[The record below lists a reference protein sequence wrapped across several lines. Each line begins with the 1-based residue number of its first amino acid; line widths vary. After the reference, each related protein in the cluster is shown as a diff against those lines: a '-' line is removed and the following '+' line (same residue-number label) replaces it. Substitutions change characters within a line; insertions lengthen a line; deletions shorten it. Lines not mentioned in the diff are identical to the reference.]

1 MSTSETATD
10 VTDDATSSSSINN
23 SSMRSPTQHKECHF
37 STQEDGAADN
47 LFPAL
52 FEWSQAGSTVGI
64 TGSFNKYVCERMCVH
79 GTGSYLDADCHYASC
94 LLLFLIFCSWGS
106 QILLKERTGGVEA
119 RVLSHENADVTA
131 ANAAGQPKSFVKL
144 FLPEGVHFFRYCV
157 DGAWKYDP
165 EAAFAPDEYGNLNNF
180 IKITSSEI
188 DPKTKQRVVQR
199 PIRTIIRDNEHG
211 YPVMNPIATEE
222 LMKIRLQTSPVMR
235 PSRSPP
241 AKERLFRLHSHS
253 VGDGGPVLAPL
264 RAPQETMD
272 SEYGI
277 HVDDNH
283 HHGPRSRAG
292 TLTRSK
298 SDKSLAKHGHVGEET
313 VVAPKYTN
321 YIDNAISS
329 SVLLAATTQHFG
341 GDLVTHEHSMRAQ
354 LGGHRSLLIT
364 HEGSTP
370 APRRRGKMI
379 LFLVGLPGRGKTF
392 IGHVLARHLTWMG
405 HQSKVFNT
413 GEYRRKL
420 VGSNMN
426 HAFWD
431 PLNQESSHI
440 RVDLAKQCL
449 EDSIVALESDNC
461 DCVIFDATN
470 ATRNRRMMLREE
482 VMKRY
487 KCEMMFIESICESA
501 ELIASSIN
509 EMKLNSEDYA
519 GQTME
524 EAAEDYNNRILHY
537 QSVYQQ
543 MDSELEDVPFIKVI
557 DVGRQIFCNQIYG
570 YLQSRIM
577 FLMANLQL
585 RPRPIWL
592 SRHGESMFNTQK
604 RIGGDAPLSP
614 LGLQYAIQLDRFIEA
629 YYPTPDT
636 ELAVWTST
644 MLRTGMTVERIAMRG
659 RSVVKWKQLD
669 EIDAGVCDGMT
680 YEQVAEEM
688 PDEYLARKNNKL
700 NYRYPRG
707 ESYQDV
713 IHRLEP
719 VITELMRM
727 DRPVLIVAHQAILRV
742 LYAYLTNKAPSECPT
757 LNIPLHVVIQLT
769 PKAYQCEEVWH
780 RPM

>member
-1 MSTSETATD
+1 M
-10 VTDDATSSSSINN
+10 
-23 SSMRSPTQHKECHF
+23 
-37 STQEDGAADN
+37 
-47 LFPAL
+47 
-52 FEWSQAGSTVGI
+52 
-64 TGSFNKYVCERMCVH
+64 
-79 GTGSYLDADCHYASC
+79 
-94 LLLFLIFCSWGS
+94 LLVLRLVCSWGS
-106 QILLKERTGGVEA
+106 QILLKKRAGSGDDA
-119 RVLSHENADVTA
+119 SAPSHENADVATSA
-131 ANAAGQPKSFVKL
+131 QVTKSGHTVKL
-144 FLPEGVHFFRYCV
+144 FLPEGVHFFKYCV

-165 EAAFAPDEYGNLNNF
+165 EVAFAPDEYGNLNNF
-180 IKITSSEI
+180 IKITSEV
-188 DPKTKQRVVQR
+188 DPKKKEKVVQR
-199 PIRTIIRDNEHG
+199 PIRTIIRDNENG

-241 AKERLFRLHSHS
+241 AKERMTRLHSHS
-253 VGDGGPVLAPL
+253 TDESVPVLTPL

-277 HVDDNH
+277 QVDDNH
-283 HHGPRSRAG
+283 HHGGTRSRAG

-298 SDKSLAKHGHVGEET
+298 SEKSLAQHVHAAEDVT
-313 VVAPKYTN
+313 VAPKYSN

-341 GDLVTHEHSMRAQ
+341 GDLVTYEHSMRAQ
-354 LGGHRSLLIT
+354 LGGHRSLLVT

-420 VGSNMN
+420 IGSNMN

-431 PLNQESSHI
+431 PLNEESSQI

-470 ATRNRRMMLREE
+470 ATRNRRTMLREE
-482 VMKRY
+482 VMRRY
-487 KCEMMFIESICESA
+487 KCEMMFIESICESP

-543 MDSELEDVPFIKVI
+543 LDSEREDVPFIKVI

-577 FLMANLQL
+577 FLLANLQL

-604 RIGGDAPLSP
+604 RIGGDAPLSS

-680 YEQVAEEM
+680 YEQVADEM
-688 PDEYLARKNNKL
+688 PEEYLARKNNKL

>member
-1 MSTSETATD
+1 MWVGVSIKD
-10 VTDDATSSSSINN
+10 VGLCGTNHA
-23 SSMRSPTQHKECHF
+23 
-37 STQEDGAADN
+37 
-47 LFPAL
+47 
-52 FEWSQAGSTVGI
+52 
-64 TGSFNKYVCERMCVH
+64 CVH
-79 GTGSYLDADCHYASC
+79 
-94 LLLFLIFCSWGS
+94 LLSWGS
-106 QILLKERTGGVEA
+106 QILLKKRSTV
-119 RVLSHENADVTA
+119 DVTSPSSA
-131 ANAAGQPKSFVKL
+131 ASANGAEKPASECFVKL
-144 FLPEGVHFFRYCV
+144 FLPVGVHFFKFCV

-165 EAAFAPDEYGNLNNF
+165 EVTFAPDEYGNLNNF
-180 IKITSSEI
+180 IKITGEV
-188 DPKTKQRVVQR
+188 DAATKLKVVQR
-199 PIRTIIRDNEHG
+199 PTKTIIRDDKNG
-211 YPVMNPIATEE
+211 LPVMNPIATEE
-222 LMKIRLQTSPVMR
+222 LMKIRLQTSPVLR
-235 PSRSPP
+235 PNRSPP
-241 AKERLFRLHSHS
+241 AKERLSRLDINDTSADDTS
-253 VGDGGPVLAPL
+253 VPVLAPL

-277 HVDDNH
+277 HVDNSLH
-283 HHGPRSRAG
+283 SGSRSRSN

-298 SDKSLAKHGHVGEET
+298 SEKSIVHHSQDDASPT
-313 VVAPKYTN
+313 TTATKYST
-321 YIDNAISS
+321 YMDNAIST

-341 GDLVTHEHSMRAQ
+341 GDLVTYEHSMRAQ
-354 LGGHRSLLIT
+354 LGGHRSLLVT
-364 HEGSTP
+364 SEGSTP

-420 VGSNMN
+420 VGANMN

-431 PLNQESSHI
+431 PLNEASSQI
-440 RVDLAKQCL
+440 RSDLAKQCL
-449 EDSIVALESDNC
+449 EDSIVALESDDC

-470 ATRNRRMMLREE
+470 ATRKRRTMLRDA
-482 VMKRY
+482 VMQRY
-487 KCEMMFIESICESA
+487 KCEMLFIESICESR

-509 EMKLNSEDYA
+509 AMKLGSEDYA
-519 GQTME
+519 GQTMD

-537 QSVYQQ
+537 QTVYQQ
-543 MDSELEDVPFIKVI
+543 MDARLEDVPFIQI
-557 DVGRQIFCNQIYG
+557 TDVGRQIFCNQIYG
-570 YLQSRIM
+570 YLQSRIL

-604 RIGGDAPLSP
+604 RIGGDAALSP
-614 LGLQYAIQLDRFIEA
+614 LGMQYAAQLDRFIEA

-644 MLRTGMTVERIAMRG
+644 MLRTGMTVERIAARG

-669 EIDAGVCDGMT
+669 EIDAGICDGMT

-688 PDEYLARKNNKL
+688 PEEYLARKHNKL

-727 DRPVLIVAHQAILRV
+727 DQPVLIVAHQAILRV
-742 LYAYLTNKAPSECPT
+742 LYAYLTNKAPAECPT
-757 LNIPLHVVIQLT
+757 LNVPLHVVIQLT
-769 PKAYQCEEVWH
+769 PKAYGCEEVWH

>member
-1 MSTSETATD
+1 MVA
-10 VTDDATSSSSINN
+10 VVL
-23 SSMRSPTQHKECHF
+23 C
-37 STQEDGAADN
+37 G
-47 LFPAL
+47 
-52 FEWSQAGSTVGI
+52 G
-64 TGSFNKYVCERMCVH
+64 
-79 GTGSYLDADCHYASC
+79 GT
-94 LLLFLIFCSWGS
+94 CSWGS
-106 QILLKERTGGVEA
+106 QILLKPHAPADGEHASPGETG
-119 RVLSHENADVTA
+119 
-131 ANAAGQPKSFVKL
+131 SFLKL
-144 FLPEGVHFFRYCV
+144 YLPVGLHFFKYCI

-165 EAAFAPDEYGNLNNF
+165 EVAFAPDEYGNLNNF
-180 IKITSSEI
+180 IKITEQI
-188 DPKTKQRVVQR
+188 DPTTKEKVVQH
-199 PIRTIIRDNEHG
+199 PIRTIIRDGKNG
-211 YPVMNPIATEE
+211 LPVMNPIATEE
-222 LMKIRLQTSPVMR
+222 LMKIRQQTSPALR

-241 AKERLFRLHSHS
+241 AKERLTRITQSL
-253 VGDGGPVLAPL
+253 GGGEAPQLLAPL
-264 RAPQETMD
+264 HAPQDTTD

-277 HVDDNH
+277 NVDDH
-283 HHGPRSRAG
+283 HHHHHHSGGPRSRSG

-298 SDKSLAKHGHVGEET
+298 SEKSITPHGSG
-313 VVAPKYTN
+313 VADEITPKYSN
-321 YIDNAISS
+321 YLDNAISS

-341 GDLVTHEHSMRAQ
+341 GDLVTQEHNMRAQ
-354 LGGHRSLLIT
+354 LGGHRSLLVT
-364 HEGSTP
+364 VPHEGVKP

-420 VGSNMN
+420 VGVNMN
-426 HAFWD
+426 HVFWD
-431 PLNQESSHI
+431 PRNEESYQI
-440 RVDLAKQCL
+440 RTDLAKQCL

-470 ATRNRRMMLREE
+470 ATRERRVMLREE

-487 KCEMMFIESICESA
+487 KCEMMFIESICESP
-501 ELIASSIN
+501 ELIASSVN
-509 EMKLNSEDYA
+509 EMKLNSADYA
-519 GQTME
+519 AQTME
-524 EAAEDYNNRILHY
+524 EAAEDYNNRISHY
-537 QSVYQQ
+537 QSVYEQL
-543 MDSELEDVPFIKVI
+543 DSELEDVPFIKVI

-592 SRHGESMFNTQK
+592 SRHGESMYNTQK
-604 RIGGDAPLSP
+604 RIGGDAPLSA
-614 LGLQYAIQLDRFIEA
+614 LGSQYAVQLDRFIEA

-644 MLRTGMTVERIAMRG
+644 MLRTGMTVERIAARG

-680 YEQVAEEM
+680 YEQVADEM
-688 PDEYLARKNNKL
+688 PEEYLARKNNKL
-700 NYRYPRG
+700 YYRYPRG

-727 DRPVLIVAHQAILRV
+727 DCPVLIVAHQAILRV

>member
-1 MSTSETATD
+1 MTTPASPPRTPTRATGTIRFD
-10 VTDDATSSSSINN
+10 FAPAA
-23 SSMRSPTQHKECHF
+23 SPTQRSSRF
-37 STQEDGAADN
+37 TLAEDEAVARN
-47 LFPAL
+47 FFPAL
-52 FEWSQAGSTVGI
+52 FEWTQPGATTVGI
-64 TGSFNKYVCERMCVH
+64 TGSFNN
-79 GTGSYLDADCHYASC
+79 
-94 LLLFLIFCSWGS
+94 WGS
-106 QILLKERTGGVEA
+106 QIQLTPRDADAAAPPGGSA
-119 RVLSHENADVTA
+119 SAT
-131 ANAAGQPKSFVKL
+131 SFLKL
-144 FLPEGVHFFRYCV
+144 FLPAGVHYFKFSV

-165 EAAFAPDEYGNLNNF
+165 EVTFAPDEYGNLNNF
-180 IKITSSEI
+180 ITIQE
-188 DPKTKQRVVQR
+188 PPAGARAVVQK
-199 PIRTIIRDNEHG
+199 PIKTIIRDDKHG
-211 YPVMNPIATEE
+211 LPVMNPVAAEE
-222 LMKIRLQTSPVMR
+222 LKKLRLQASPVLHGG
-235 PSRSPP
+235 RSPP
-241 AKERLFRLHSHS
+241 AKAIRTRMTSHS
-253 VGDGGPVLAPL
+253 VDAPAVPPPLSLL
-264 RAPQETMD
+264 RAPQETID
-272 SEYGI
+272 SEYDI
-277 HVDDNH
+277 PVDGAH
-283 HHGPRSRAG
+283 HSAAAGSRPRSG

-298 SDKSLAKHGHVGEET
+298 SAQSLAHASSHLLLDDAAPP
-313 VVAPKYTN
+313 VAPKYSA
-321 YIDNAISS
+321 YMDNAASA

-354 LGGHRSLLIT
+354 LGGHRSVLVT
-364 HEGSTP
+364 QGDATP
-370 APRRRGKMI
+370 APRHRGKML

-392 IGHVLARHLTWMG
+392 IGHVLARYLTWMG
-405 HQSKVFNT
+405 HQSQVFNT

-420 VGSNMN
+420 VGLNMN

-431 PLNQESSHI
+431 PLNEASSQI
-440 RVDLAKQCL
+440 RSDLAKQCL
-449 EDSIVALESDNC
+449 EDSILALESDSC

-470 ATRNRRMMLREE
+470 ATRNRRAMLRAE
-482 VMKRY
+482 VAKRY
-487 KCEMMFIESICESA
+487 KCEMMFIESISESP

-509 EMKLNSEDYA
+509 EMKLGSEDYA

-543 MDSELEDVPFIKVI
+543 LDAAHEDFPFIQVV

-614 LGLQYAIQLDRFIEA
+614 LGMQYAAQLDRFVEA

-644 MLRTGMTVERIAMRG
+644 MLRTGMTVERIAARG

-669 EIDAGVCDGMT
+669 EIDAGICDGMT

-688 PDEYLARKNNKL
+688 PDEYLARKHNKL

-742 LYAYLTNKAPSECPT
+742 LYAYLTNKAPAECPT
-757 LNIPLHVVIQLT
+757 LNVPLHVVIQLT

>member
-1 MSTSETATD
+1 M
-10 VTDDATSSSSINN
+10 
-23 SSMRSPTQHKECHF
+23 C
-37 STQEDGAADN
+37 
-47 LFPAL
+47 
-52 FEWSQAGSTVGI
+52 AGT
-64 TGSFNKYVCERMCVH
+64 
-79 GTGSYLDADCHYASC
+79 
-94 LLLFLIFCSWGS
+94 SWGS
-106 QILLKERTGGVEA
+106 QIPLTAEGESAA
-119 RVLSHENADVTA
+119 RAVT
-131 ANAAGQPKSFVKL
+131 L
-144 FLPEGVHFFRYCV
+144 FLPAGVHFFKFLV

-165 EAAFAPDEYGNLNNF
+165 EVTFAPDEYGNLNNF
-180 IKITSSEI
+180 IKITALA
-188 DPKTKQRVVQR
+188 DRAVVQK
-199 PIRTIIRDNEHG
+199 PIKTIIRDATDAL
-211 YPVMNPIATEE
+211 PVMNPVAAEE
-222 LMKIRLQTSPVMR
+222 LKKLRLQSSPVLHG
-235 PSRSPP
+235 SRSPV
-241 AKERLFRLHSHS
+241 KEPRTRVTSHS
-253 VGDGGPVLAPL
+253 VDEAAPMIAPR

-272 SEYGI
+272 LEYGI
-277 HVDDNH
+277 HVDKATH
-283 HHGPRSRAG
+283 HSSASRPRSG

-298 SDKSLAKHGHVGEET
+298 SEQSLVHAGHLTDDAGPA
-313 VVAPKYTN
+313 VAPKYSA
-321 YIDNAISS
+321 YIDNAVSA

-354 LGGHRSLLIT
+354 LGGHRSVLVT
-364 HEGSTP
+364 QGESTP
-370 APRRRGKMI
+370 APRHRGKMI

-392 IGHVLARHLTWMG
+392 IGHVLARYLTWMG

-420 VGSNMN
+420 VGLNMN

-431 PLNQESSHI
+431 PLNEASAQI
-440 RVDLAKQCL
+440 RSDLAKQCL
-449 EDSIVALESDNC
+449 EDSIQALESDSC

-470 ATRNRRMMLREE
+470 ATRNRRAMLRGE

-487 KCEMMFIESICESA
+487 KCEMMFIESIAESP

-509 EMKLNSEDYA
+509 EMKLGSEDYA

-543 MDSELEDVPFIKVI
+543 LDAATEDFPFIKVF
-557 DVGRQIFCNQIYG
+557 DVGRQLFCNQIYG
-570 YLQSRIM
+570 YLQSRIL

-614 LGLQYAIQLDRFIEA
+614 LGMQYAAQLDRFIEA

-644 MLRTGMTVERIAMRG
+644 MLRTGMTVERIAARG
-659 RSVVKWKQLD
+659 RSIVKWKQLD
-669 EIDAGVCDGMT
+669 EIDAGICDGMT

-688 PDEYLARKNNKL
+688 PEEYLARKHNKL

-742 LYAYLTNKAPSECPT
+742 LYAYLTNKAPAECPT
-757 LNIPLHVVIQLT
+757 LNVPLHVVIQLT

>member
-1 MSTSETATD
+1 MFSE
-10 VTDDATSSSSINN
+10 DDA
-23 SSMRSPTQHKECHF
+23 
-37 STQEDGAADN
+37 AN

-52 FEWSQAGSTVGI
+52 FEWTQPGKVVGI
-64 TGSFNKYVCERMCVH
+64 TGTFNN
-79 GTGSYLDADCHYASC
+79 
-94 LLLFLIFCSWGS
+94 WGS
-106 QILLKERTGGVEA
+106 QILLKPRA
-119 RVLSHENADVTA
+119 DDASADKAVL
-131 ANAAGQPKSFVKL
+131 FVKL
-144 FLPEGVHFFRYCV
+144 YLPAGLHFFKYCI

-165 EAAFAPDEYGNLNNF
+165 EVTFAPDEYGNLNNF
-180 IKITSSEI
+180 ITIAEEI
-188 DPKTKQRVVQR
+188 DPKTKGKVVQR
-199 PIRTIIRDNEHG
+199 PIKTIIRDGTNSL
-211 YPVMNPIATEE
+211 PIMNPVAAEE
-222 LMKIRLQTSPVMR
+222 LMKIRQQTSPVLR

-241 AKERLFRLHSHS
+241 AKERLCRMTYSL
-253 VGDGGPVLAPL
+253 DDETPKPTIAPL
-264 RAPQETMD
+264 RAPLDTTD

-277 HVDDNH
+277 NVDDNH
-283 HHGPRSRAG
+283 HGGSRSRAG
-292 TLTRSK
+292 TLTRSL
-298 SDKSLAKHGHVGEET
+298 SDKSLPVHEA
-313 VVAPKYTN
+313 VVDEVTPKYSN

-341 GDLVTHEHSMRAQ
+341 GDLVTHEHNMRAQ
-354 LGGHRSLLIT
+354 LGGHRSLLVSAR
-364 HEGSTP
+364 HEGSKP
-370 APRRRGKMI
+370 ARRGGKMI
-379 LFLVGLPGRGKTF
+379 VFLVGLPGRGKTF
-392 IGHVLARHLTWMG
+392 IGHVLARYLTWMG

-420 VGSNMN
+420 VGANMN

-431 PLNQESSHI
+431 PLNEESYQI
-440 RVDLAKQCL
+440 RTDLAKQCL
-449 EDSIVALESDNC
+449 EDSIVALESDDC
-461 DCVIFDATN
+461 DCVVFDATN
-470 ATRNRRMMLREE
+470 ATRDRRRMLHET
-482 VMKRY
+482 VMNRY
-487 KCEMMFIESICESA
+487 KCEMMFIESISESP

-509 EMKLNSEDYA
+509 EMKLNSADYA
-519 GQTME
+519 GQTLE
-524 EAAEDYNNRILHY
+524 QAAEDYHNRILHY
-537 QSVYQQ
+537 QAMYQQ
-543 MDSELEDVPFIKVI
+543 LDSELEDVPFIKVI

-614 LGLQYAIQLDRFIEA
+614 LGMQYAVQLDRFIDA
-629 YYPTPDT
+629 LYPAPDT

-644 MLRTGMTVERIAMRG
+644 MLRTGMTVERIAGRG

-669 EIDAGVCDGMT
+669 EIDAGICDGMT
-680 YEQVAEEM
+680 YEQVADEM

-700 NYRYPRG
+700 HYRYPRG

>member
-1 MSTSETATD
+1 MLTELR
-10 VTDDATSSSSINN
+10 V
-23 SSMRSPTQHKECHF
+23 
-37 STQEDGAADN
+37 
-47 LFPAL
+47 
-52 FEWSQAGSTVGI
+52 
-64 TGSFNKYVCERMCVH
+64 YV
-79 GTGSYLDADCHYASC
+79 
-94 LLLFLIFCSWGS
+94 SWGS
-106 QILLKERTGGVEA
+106 QILLTPREEA
-119 RVLSHENADVTA
+119 EDKPVDVSASAT
-131 ANAAGQPKSFVKL
+131 SFVKL
-144 FLPEGVHFFRYCV
+144 FLPAGVHYFKFSV

-165 EAAFAPDEYGNLNNF
+165 EVTFAPDEYGNLNNF
-180 IKITSSEI
+180 IKVQDLGE
-188 DPKTKQRVVQR
+188 DVVQK
-199 PIRTIIRDNEHG
+199 PIKTMIRDSAIG
-211 YPVMNPIATEE
+211 LPVMNPVAAEE
-222 LMKIRLQTSPVMR
+222 LKQLRLQASPVVR
-235 PSRSPP
+235 GSRSSPV
-241 AKERLFRLHSHS
+241 KEPVARTRVTSHS
-253 VGDGGPVLAPL
+253 VDAPAVPPPFSLL

-272 SEYGI
+272 AEYDI
-277 HVDDNH
+277 PVDGGVH
-283 HHGPRSRAG
+283 HHASAARPRSG

-298 SDKSLAKHGHVGEET
+298 SAQSLAHASHLEADGT
-313 VVAPKYTN
+313 VAATTVTPKYST
-321 YIDNAISS
+321 YMDNAASA

-341 GDLVTHEHSMRAQ
+341 GDLVTHEHSLRAQ
-354 LGGHRSLLIT
+354 LGGHRSVLVT
-364 HEGSTP
+364 QGDTAATTP
-370 APRRRGKMI
+370 APRHRGKML

-392 IGHVLARHLTWMG
+392 IGHVLARYLTWMG
-405 HQSKVFNT
+405 HEAKVFNT

-420 VGSNMN
+420 VGLNTT

-431 PLNQESSHI
+431 PLNEASSQI
-440 RVDLAKQCL
+440 RSDLAKQCL
-449 EDSIVALESDNC
+449 EDSIAALASDTC

-470 ATRNRRMMLREE
+470 ATRARRAMLRDE
-482 VMKRY
+482 VAKRY
-487 KCEMMFIESICESA
+487 KCEMMFIESIAESP

-543 MDSELEDVPFIKVI
+543 LDAAHEDFPFIQVV

-570 YLQSRIM
+570 YLQSRIL

-614 LGLQYAIQLDRFIEA
+614 LGMQYAAQLDRFIEA
-629 YYPTPDT
+629 YYPTPAT

-644 MLRTGMTVERIAMRG
+644 MLRTGMTVERIAARG

-669 EIDAGVCDGMT
+669 EIDAGICDGMT
-680 YEQVAEEM
+680 YEQVADEM
-688 PDEYLARKNNKL
+688 PDEYLARKHNKL

-742 LYAYLTNKAPSECPT
+742 LYAYLTNKAPVECPT
-757 LNIPLHVVIQLT
+757 LNVPLHVVIQLT